1 MTFSNPIVGGTT
13 LIRPSIHSPDYVAG
27 TTGWTIN
34 KDGTAEFNDVTFRG
48 SAQSANYV
56 AGVSGWKL
64 DQGGDAEFNSVQIRS
79 TGTATPITVGGSSSP
94 QVQVSTNANVA
105 SIKLPTNG
113 PVENDIAQILSGRL
127 NSGLPNEAETLQIF
141 GPTVDG
147 ATDRSSLL
155 LNSQNND
162 GSSQA
167 NLSLKTGTASLV
179 MDKTLMTV
187 QGPRVNVSPSDSG
200 STALQ
205 VTTSGTY
212 AGSPFKLIQ
221 GAKELLNVNSVGR
234 LTIAPN
240 VSANAAVF
248 VNCDTGYTGDMLR
261 LAENGIDVF
270 RVANDG
276 ATTVPTVNATDLA
289 VSNNF
294 TARNIQCGQASV
306 TTVASQWVEVS
317 VTFSTAFLST
327 PTVQV
332 TGNNNAPA
340 VGGTTQLYHAVTGI
354 TTTGFTLR
362 VFRST
367 AITMIYGWTAL
378 TS

>member
-13 LIRPSIHSPDYVAG
+13 LIRPAIHSPDYVAG
-27 TTGWTIN
+27 ESGWSIN
-34 KDGTAEFNDVTFRG
+34 KDGTAEFNDVNFRG

-79 TGTATPITVGGSSSP
+79 TGTATPVTVGGSSSP
-94 QVQVSTNANVA
+94 QVKLSTNANVA
-105 SIKLPTNG
+105 LISLPTNG
-113 PVENDIAQILSGRL
+113 AVENQPAFLQSGVL
-127 NSGLPNEAETLQIF
+127 NAGLANEAETLQIF

-147 ATDRSSLL
+147 ATDRSQIF

-167 NLSLKTGTASLV
+167 NLSMRTGSSSLV
-179 MDKTLMTV
+179 MDKTLLTL
-187 QGPRVNVSPSDSG
+187 QGPRANISPSDSG

-212 AGSPFKLIQ
+212 SGSPFKLLK
-221 GAKELLNVNSVGR
+221 GAKEMLNVNSVGR
-234 LTIAPN
+234 LTLAPD

-261 LAENGIDVF
+261 LAENGTDVF

-276 ATTVPTVNATDLA
+276 TTTVSTVNATDVA

-294 TARNIQCGQASV
+294 TARNIQSGQVSV

-317 VTFSTAFLST
+317 VTFSTVFLST
-327 PTVQV
+327 PTVLV

-340 VGGTTQLYHAVTGI
+340 AGGTTQLYSAVTSI

-367 AITMIYGWTAL
+367 AITMNYGWLAVT
-378 TS
+378 T